1 MIFTEKIAQMNL
13 RTHEQAVP
21 ALEQAPLLQP
31 GGDSAAAPAAVGAAA
46 DAWRS
51 ATDYHLRSIGRV
63 QRLWEVRLRGE

>member
-1 MIFTEKIAQMNL
+1 MNC

-21 ALEQAPLLQP
+21 ELEQAPLLQP
-31 GGDSAAAPAAVGAAA
+31 GGAVAAAPAAVGAAT

-63 QRLWEVRLRGE
+63 QRLWEVGFSGE